1 MRGRGPG
8 TATIEPYSSGRVI
21 GFTIINLNMRKTLA
35 ALSALLLAAPA
46 VASAQSLQPL
56 ANLIGAV
63 ARLVGALVPI
73 LITLA
78 LVAFFW
84 GLIQYLVKG
93 GDKKSVGNGK
103 RLMIWGLITLF
114 VMVSVWGIVRLG
126 QDALGINPNAGATS
140 PQVLYPI

>member
-1 MRGRGPG
+1 
-8 TATIEPYSSGRVI
+8 
-21 GFTIINLNMRKTLA
+21 MRKTLA

-84 GLIQYLVKG
+84 GLIQYLWKG

>member
-1 MRGRGPG
+1 MKK
-8 TATIEPYSSGRVI
+8 TFAALT
-21 GFTIINLNMRKTLA
+21 TLA
-35 ALSALLLAAPA
+35 FLAPLA
-46 VASAQSLQPL
+46 ASAQSLQPL

-78 LVAFFW
+78 LVAFFY
-84 GLIQYLVKG
+84 GLVKYLWGAG
-93 GDKKSVGNGK
+93 GKGDAKKG
-103 RLMIWGLITLF
+103 RDLMIWGLITMF

-126 QDALGINPNAGATS
+126 QDALGVNPNAGASS